1 MEGFQPVLINRAR
14 WGWRS
19 WCLLVGVNHRQDL
32 GEGCGQMGERR
43 RDTSPGRRLPH
54 LCSGEHYLL
63 LANLRWEQR
72 KRASHLHSFLSPFL
86 HTPLTLPTVPSIPVQ
101 PLNAFCFCTQ
111 DPGDRAN
118 FLVLCLGL
126 NSGVCVPFHSQIPQ
140 PLSQHHGAS
149 PHAGSVNCSIYIFY
163 VVM

>member
-1 MEGFQPVLINRAR
+1 MEGFQLVLINRAR

-32 GEGCGQMGERR
+32 GEGCGQMGERS
-43 RDTSPGRRLPH
+43 RDASPGRRFPH
-54 LCSGEHYLL
+54 LCSRERYLL

-72 KRASHLHSFLSPFL
+72 KRASHLHSFRSPLL
-86 HTPLTLPTVPSIPVQ
+86 HTPLTLPAVPSIPVQ

-126 NSGVCVPFHSQIPQ
+126 NSGVCVPFHSQIPSRYPSTTEPRPTQ
-140 PLSQHHGAS
+140 DL
-149 PHAGSVNCSIYIFY
+149 
-163 VVM
+163 